1 MDLSYI
7 VHSERCAL
15 LLDGDGV
22 CRWVVPKVDATDIT
36 VVAAKRCVGGRFV
49 ATLDRE
55 TPGFMG
61 HEPRIGTNLL
71 FALVTDG
78 RVALARFGPVTSFE
92 RLDAPSEA
100 AFAARESAVCA
111 LSSPDLDGASEDAAS
126 GSELEAAESS
136 PADEDAPELDDVIAA
151 LARDVV
157 ADADGSVREIGAAE
171 EPAAPAETVRADE
184 VAPLRPEAS
193 GEIAVV
199 TGSFA
204 RASTRSIDAEAAE
217 AESELDALMRKPPV
231 PPASTG
237 AVDKS
242 VEGIAALTL
251 VKGVSDPGPDDSEL
265 HVITTAFTRSEQLA
279 VLLSARDLV
288 EIEVDSAS
296 STDDSN
302 RDVDSAP
309 VPTEPEPA
317 PQSTPFRPSGIL
329 MRRELGLDAKARDP
343 EAGVASVPVESSL
356 ATDDET
362 RRFSR
367 AAGDVPYE
375 ELFES
380 TRFDTPRRGM
390 LPRR

>member
-22 CRWVVPKVDATDIT
+22 CRWVVPKVDATDVT
-36 VVAAKRCVGGRFV
+36 VVAAKRCVGARFV

-100 AFAARESAVCA
+100 AFAARESAVCT
-111 LSSPDLDGASEDAAS
+111 LSSPDLDGVGEDAAS
-126 GSELEAAESS
+126 GAEVEPGQSS
-136 PADEDAPELDDVIAA
+136 PASNEDAPELDDVIAA

-157 ADADGSVREIGAAE
+157 ADADGSVQEISAAE
-171 EPAAPAETVRADE
+171 EPAAPARTIRADE
-184 VAPLRPEAS
+184 VAPLPPEAS

-199 TGSFA
+199 TD
-204 RASTRSIDAEAAE
+204 STRSIDSEAAE
-217 AESELDALMRKPPV
+217 AESELDALMRKPP
-231 PPASTG
+231 PPQPSTD
-237 AVDKS
+237 AVDQS
-242 VEGIAALTL
+242 LDGIAALML
-251 VKGVSDPGPDDSEL
+251 VKGDSEPGPDDSEL

-288 EIEVDSAS
+288 EIELDTDS
-296 STDDSN
+296 STDDSS
-302 RDVDSAP
+302 RDVDGAP
-309 VPTEPEPA
+309 VPTEPEPKA
-317 PQSTPFRPSGIL
+317 ASTRFRPSGIV
-329 MRRELGLDAKARDP
+329 MRRELGFDETAPAT
-343 EAGVASVPVESSL
+343 EASVLVEPSL

-375 ELFES
+375 ELFQS

>member
-22 CRWVVPKVDATDIT
+22 CRWVVPKVDATDVT
-36 VVAAKRCVGGRFV
+36 VVAAKRCVGARFV

-100 AFAARESAVCA
+100 AFAARESAVCT
-111 LSSPDLDGASEDAAS
+111 LSSPDLDGVGEDAAS
-126 GSELEAAESS
+126 GAEVEPGQSS
-136 PADEDAPELDDVIAA
+136 PASNEDAPELDDVIAA

-157 ADADGSVREIGAAE
+157 ADADGSVQEISAAE
-171 EPAAPAETVRADE
+171 EPAAPARTIRADE
-184 VAPLRPEAS
+184 VAPLPPEAS

-199 TGSFA
+199 TD
-204 RASTRSIDAEAAE
+204 STRSIDSEAAE
-217 AESELDALMRKPPV
+217 AESELDALMRKPP
-231 PPASTG
+231 PPQPSTD
-237 AVDKS
+237 AVDQS
-242 VEGIAALTL
+242 LDGIAALML
-251 VKGVSDPGPDDSEL
+251 VKGDSEPGPDDSEL

-288 EIEVDSAS
+288 EIELDTDS
-296 STDDSN
+296 STDD
-302 RDVDSAP
+302 
-309 VPTEPEPA
+309 
-317 PQSTPFRPSGIL
+317 
-329 MRRELGLDAKARDP
+329 
-343 EAGVASVPVESSL
+343 
-356 ATDDET
+356 
-362 RRFSR
+362 
-367 AAGDVPYE
+367 
-375 ELFES
+375 
-380 TRFDTPRRGM
+380 PRRRAHGSV
-390 LPRR
+390 LRAS